1 MDARPGDTSLALS
14 VLLLGAALVVMVED
28 HLAAA
33 AVLVWGAALLFGYAK
48 FLDTTSSPS

>member
-14 VLLLGAALVVMVED
+14 VLLLGAALVVALQD

-33 AVLVWGAALLFGYAK
+33 GVLAWGALLLFGYAR
-48 FLDTTSSPS
+48 FLDTASPS